1 MYKLN
6 LGLSVH
12 CYRTEWLEDGKYRIA
27 TMHDFID
34 EITKGMKENG
44 ISSMELSAGGQWNLK
59 EEEESFPIVKEY
71 VEIIKKNGVKL
82 NSVHL
87 PFALYF
93 WEFASLDEEK
103 RKLTVERAKWAISMF
118 EKDCPK
124 YFVIHPG
131 KKGSADPKERQM
143 MLEQLRKSMQELCDA
158 TDATICIENMSTDL
172 LLNQTSEMLWL
183 LERVPKLMMVM
194 DINHPFIEMPEEFIE
209 KVGDRIKCLHVSD
222 RDEIKERHNMP
233 GNGILN
239 WNKIIGALE
248 KIGYQ
253 GEFTYEVGIHKN
265 KFPLSEVRANYEKLF
280 DDYNKSKQQ

>member
-12 CYRTEWLEDGKYRIA
+12 CYKTEWLEDGKYRIA

-34 EITKGMKENG
+34 EMTKGMKENG
-44 ISSMELSAGGQWNLK
+44 FSSMELSAGGQWNLK
-59 EEEESFPIVKEY
+59 EEEESFPAVKEY

-131 KKGSADPKERQM
+131 KKGSADIEERKA

-172 LLNQTSEMLWL
+172 LLNQSSEMIWL

-194 DINHPFIEMPEEFIE
+194 DINHPFIETPEEFIE

-222 RDEIKERHNMP
+222 RDEIKERHNLP

-253 GEFTYEVGIHKN
+253 VEFTYEVGIHNK

>member
-6 LGLSVH
+6 LGLSIH
-12 CYRTEWLEDGKYRIA
+12 CFKTEWLEDGKYRIA
-27 TMHDFID
+27 TMFDYID
-34 EITKGMKENG
+34 EMTKGMKENG
-44 ISSMELSAGGQWNLK
+44 FSSMELSAGGQWNLP
-59 EEEESFPIVKEY
+59 EEQESFPAVKKY
-71 VEIIKKNGVKL
+71 AEIIKKNGINL

-87 PFALYF
+87 PFALSF
-93 WEFASLDEEK
+93 WEFGILDEEK

-118 EKDCPK
+118 EKDFPK

-131 KKGSADPKERQM
+131 KKGPSDKEERKA
-143 MLEQLRKSMQELCDA
+143 MLEQLAKSMKELCDA
-158 TDATICIENMSTDL
+158 TDAVICIENMSTDL

-194 DINHPFIEMPEEFIE
+194 DINHPFIETPEEFIE

-233 GNGILN
+233 GNGVLN

-253 GEFTYEVGIHKN
+253 GEFTYEVGIHKHN
-265 KFPLSEVRANYEKLF
+265 FPLSEVRANYEKLF
-280 DDYNKSKQQ
+280 SDYNNSKQ